1 MMSANNIQGKQATR
15 EENQGSCNRKTT
27 ATRPQEQASKC
38 PRCDSPNTKFCYYNN
53 YSLTQP
59 RHFCKNCRRYWTK
72 GGALRNV
79 PIGGGCR
86 KNKKVKASSRFSCD
100 SKDSSG
106 SSEIGRFKFFHG
118 LAPAMDF
125 NLGGLSF
132 PRLNSSPSGLYNQ
145 FSSFGDISATSAA
158 AISVTSPCF
167 SLDPTGSSAGSLVGF
182 NYPIS
187 SLATGFSG
195 AIQDMAGGSMNVHT
209 GLASS
214 IESLSSINQDLHW
227 KLQQQRL
234 AMLFGGEDQKDS
246 SVSSVPIQSQ
256 TQKPQPI
263 LFQNLEISKPEV
275 SGIGNLRREGG
286 NGGDSATD
294 WFFRNSFGQV
304 TPTPDYGSGNGS
316 NNAAAGNW
324 NGIQA
329 WGDLH
334 QCNGLP

>member
-1 MMSANNIQGKQATR
+1 MMSPNNLQGKQATK
-15 EENQGSCNRKTT
+15 EDNQTSGNRKTA

-59 RHFCKNCRRYWTK
+59 RHFCKTCRRYWTK

-86 KNKKVKASSRFSCD
+86 KSKKVKSSSRLSGD
-100 SKDSSG
+100 SKDSSV
-106 SSEIGRFKFFHG
+106 SSEIGGFKFFHG
-118 LAPAMDF
+118 LSPAMDF

-132 PRLNSSPSGLYNQ
+132 PRLNPSPSGLYNQ
-145 FSSFGDISATSAA
+145 LSSFGDISATSAA
-158 AISVTSPCF
+158 AISVTNPCF
-167 SLDPTGSSAGSLVGF
+167 SLDPSGSSSASLMGF

-187 SLATGFSG
+187 SPATGFSG
-195 AIQDMAGGSMNVHT
+195 AIQDMGGGSMNVHT
-209 GLASS
+209 NLASS

-234 AMLFGGEDQKDS
+234 AVLFGGEDQKDS

-256 TQKPQPI
+256 AQKPQPI

-275 SGIGNLRREGG
+275 NGIGNSRREDG
-286 NGGDSATD
+286 NGGDIATE
-294 WFFRNSFGQV
+294 WFFGNSFGQV
-304 TPTPDYGSGNGS
+304 TPTPATSNSNGN

-324 NGIQA
+324 NGVQS

-334 QCNGLP
+334 QCNGFP